1 MGCHD
6 IRALHAVHVQVVKLN
21 LSLHKCRETYS
32 SLCFKSNLSQS
43 LNHALY
49 DSVPKVIVGSLV
61 LIMFLLKTT
70 SYLQPDFILATR
82 SFFLFINISSCCQSL
97 FYSCHV
103 LLLCAYLNSEI
114 LCQALSVLIAT
125 DPNILCSPST
135 LQFLIVPLKQ
145 YQFPPPLF
153 LVNLFPKPS
162 VHNTFT
168 SNSFVTA
175 LHFRQD
181 I

>member
-6 IRALHAVHVQVVKLN
+6 IRVMHPVHVQVVNLN

-32 SLCFKSNLSQS
+32 CLCLKSNLSRS
-43 LNHALY
+43 LNHALF
-49 DSVPKVIVGSLV
+49 DSFPKGTVASLV
-61 LIMFLLKTT
+61 LIMFLLKAT

-82 SFFLFINISSCCQSL
+82 SFFLFINISFCCQYL
-97 FYSCHV
+97 LYSCMFF
-103 LLLCAYLNSEI
+103 YY
-114 LCQALSVLIAT
+114 VLILILKFCIKLYLFLITT

-145 YQFPPPLF
+145 YQFPAPLF
-153 LVNLFPKPS
+153 LLNLFHS
-162 VHNTFT
+162 TFS
-168 SNSFVTA
+168 SNSFFTA
-175 LHFRQD
+175 LHFYQD